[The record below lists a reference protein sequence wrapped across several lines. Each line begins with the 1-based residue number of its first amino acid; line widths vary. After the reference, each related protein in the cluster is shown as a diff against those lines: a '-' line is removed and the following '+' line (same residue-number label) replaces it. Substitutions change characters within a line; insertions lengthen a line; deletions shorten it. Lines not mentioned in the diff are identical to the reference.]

1 MFDSLDDTMKRDEQS
16 ATTSTERLI
25 RYAAVAV
32 ASVLLFGG
40 LYLGIRLV
48 G

>member
-1 MFDSLDDTMKRDEQS
+1 MFDTLDDQMKRDLERE
-16 ATTSTERLI
+16 TTPSERWI

-40 LYLGIRLV
+40 LYLGVTLV
-48 G
+48 N

>member
-1 MFDSLDDTMKRDEQS
+1 MFDTLDDQVKRDIERE
-16 ATTSTERLI
+16 TTATERWI

-40 LYLGIRLV
+40 LYLGVSLV
-48 G
+48 D

>member
-1 MFDSLDDTMKRDEQS
+1 MFDSLDEQIQKDLNKES
-16 ATTSTERLI
+16 TSTERMI

-40 LYLGIRLV
+40 LVLGV
-48 G
+48 SYYQ